1 MMKPIER
8 PWYFTKA
15 FIDIGFSRTGFSTQI
30 EDSCLFFFMRTILQ
44 LFKKNEK
51 NYLVK
56 IPAPIIK
63 TEDFGC
69 RADNKNQ
76 PL

>member
-1 MMKPIER
+1 
-8 PWYFTKA
+8 
-15 FIDIGFSRTGFSTQI
+15 
-30 EDSCLFFFMRTILQ
+30 MRTILQ

-63 TEDFGC
+63 TEDFGY

-76 PL
+76 PV